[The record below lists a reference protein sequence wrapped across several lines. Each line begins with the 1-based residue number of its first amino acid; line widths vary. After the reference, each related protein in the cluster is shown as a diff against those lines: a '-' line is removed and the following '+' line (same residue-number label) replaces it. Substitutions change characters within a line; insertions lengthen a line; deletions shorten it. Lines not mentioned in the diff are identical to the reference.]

1 MILNFV
7 EEDLERK
14 SIVKSITQWLFNL
27 LHQFVIEKELI
38 ENLELLKYKIN

>member
-14 SIVKSITQWLFNL
+14 SIVKNITQWLFNL
-27 LHQFVIEKELI
+27 LHQFAIEKELI